1 MRLRFHVPLIVTL
14 LAACLSAYS
23 ILASHNEGL
32 ASHQPRHQ
40 TPSPSQSDPISGAW
54 DVSFFVNG
62 KAHPSTFDLKLEGV
76 KVTGTA
82 FSDHTGPGTV
92 RDGSWADGKLSFTLD
107 FKKHESIAV
116 NGTLKD
122 GKLVGEFTTEGFTSN
137 WEARRKGL

>member
-1 MRLRFHVPLIVTL
+1 MKIKFPVLLFVTL
-14 LAACLSAYS
+14 LTVFLAGYS
-23 ILASHNEGL
+23 TRAGH
-32 ASHQPRHQ
+32 HQSYALHPQQ
-40 TPSPSQSDPISGAW
+40 TASPSQSDPISGAW

-62 KAHPSTFDLKLEGV
+62 KAHPSTFDLKLEGA

-92 RDGSWADGKLSFTLD
+92 RDGTWSDSKLSFTLD

-116 NGTLKD
+116 NGILKD
-122 GKLVGEFTTEGFTSN
+122 GKLAGEFTTEGFTSN

>member
-1 MRLRFHVPLIVTL
+1 MRLRFPVALIVTL
-14 LAACLSAYS
+14 LAAFLSVYS

-32 ASHQPRHQ
+32 ASYQPRQQ
-40 TPSPSQSDPISGAW
+40 TSSPSQSDPISGAW

-62 KAHPSTFDLKLEGV
+62 KAHPSTFDLKLEGA

-92 RDGSWADGKLSFTLD
+92 RDGSWSEGKLSFTLD

-116 NGTLKD
+116 KGALKD
-122 GKLVGEFTTEGFTSN
+122 GKLAGEFTTEGFTSD
-137 WEARRKGL
+137 WEAKRKGL